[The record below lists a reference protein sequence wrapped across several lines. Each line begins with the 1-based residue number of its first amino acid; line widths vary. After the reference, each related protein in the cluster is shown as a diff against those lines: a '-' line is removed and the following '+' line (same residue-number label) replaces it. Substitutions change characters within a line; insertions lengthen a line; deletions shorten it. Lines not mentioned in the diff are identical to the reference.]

1 MNCWGASVAGVA
13 GTVLFTFGLLAC
25 GGDSTPSR
33 SEPPAWTPAIF
44 VDELPAPPSGDATLA
59 SVRLRKPDFSTWEQM
74 LEYIEYRHARIRSL
88 AENSPDEMVSAHVTT
103 KGLLKDDLIR
113 LSEEYPINPDY
124 VTFIHTDTTGGG
136 LGPVVGSLKEYL
148 RDNWLITQFTGRA
161 TAEEWVRFMDEEPSA
176 VVVDAN
182 PFLDKRERLKPEY
195 IIMRTPYGIY
205 DDFLRLSPEANDGE
219 IELDGE
225 STRLATSD
233 KLGSDEV
240 ELWDDANAFALA
252 YVAGDFGRIWDEFRP
267 SSCRSTLTR
276 QAYVEDRQASFHVY
290 VYPPGTME
298 FLPPTD
304 IEIDGERATF
314 DFRTIE
320 QARGYPD
327 RLETLRVEAVREDGR
342 WHFGIFVLRSDSG
355 AWFYVPVD
363 TETCGRPKGE
373 Q

>member
-1 MNCWGASVAGVA
+1 MR
-13 GTVLFTFGLLAC
+13 LFLDPAGLLEGIAEH
-25 GGDSTPSR
+25 G
-33 SEPPAWTPAIF
+33 
-44 VDELPAPPSGDATLA
+44 ELLDLDIPLDATRIPSGSQGVQPIPAGKALFEERPGH
-59 SVRLRKPDFSTWEQM
+59 SPPRRL
-74 LEYIEYRHARIRSL
+74 
-88 AENSPDEMVSAHVTT
+88 
-103 KGLLKDDLIR
+103 KGLTLRIPKGTEFGIAPQPDRPESDL
-113 LSEEYPINPDY
+113 
-124 VTFIHTDTTGGG
+124 
-136 LGPVVGSLKEYL
+136 
-148 RDNWLITQFTGRA
+148 
-161 TAEEWVRFMDEEPSA
+161 WVHFMDEEPSA

-205 DDFLRLSPEANDGE
+205 DDFLRLSPEANGGAIESDGE
-219 IELDGE
+219 ITDVPSPSSGKL
-225 STRLATSD
+225 TSE
-233 KLGSDEV
+233 EV